1 MGVYDVN
8 DIPEKAKKDYADV
21 LEVGVAAKILSIGKM
36 DLAEGTFYADLN
48 VNVAWKGGTAED
60 GPVIQIYNQME
71 LDEERSPEEGAKKGA
86 EGWTW
91 FYRIRYRGVFRQTYD
106 LRRFP
111 FDIQTMQIDVR
122 LKSACRLTHLAW
134 NLDGSAI
141 NCDPR
146 AVSEEFW
153 LLKSAVEPAYLP
165 SFKFGKLGGY
175 DPEARIKLIVKRKPA
190 FWATSYGLL
199 NSFVCTLMFATFAI
213 PADTVDGRIGAAF
226 TLVLTMT
233 ATKYLM
239 MEKLPPISYHTLLD
253 NHIYVCSFFLFGLT
267 AWIGMWPILGQDDFE
282 KHENTVLFWSLIV
295 WVVWHLFAKGVILYE
310 TYFRKIS

>member
-134 NLDGSAI
+134 NLDG
-141 NCDPR
+141 
-146 AVSEEFW
+146 
-153 LLKSAVEPAYLP
+153 
-165 SFKFGKLGGY
+165 
-175 DPEARIKLIVKRKPA
+175 
-190 FWATSYGLL
+190 
-199 NSFVCTLMFATFAI
+199 
-213 PADTVDGRIGAAF
+213 
-226 TLVLTMT
+226 
-233 ATKYLM
+233 
-239 MEKLPPISYHTLLD
+239 
-253 NHIYVCSFFLFGLT
+253 
-267 AWIGMWPILGQDDFE
+267 
-282 KHENTVLFWSLIV
+282 
-295 WVVWHLFAKGVILYE
+295 
-310 TYFRKIS
+310 